1 MSDFTTVSENNLA
14 VSEQDRAAIIAA
26 ALDYAEGAYTGDAAR
41 MERALHGQLAKRV
54 VLTAPDGTSRL
65 SQMSALELVQYAHD
79 GHGRQPADRRQRDV
93 RILDV
98 FREAAAVR
106 LEMNDWIDYL
116 QLARWNGQWAIINVL
131 WVLKES

>member
-1 MSDFTTVSENNLA
+1 MSNPTPVLEDTQTVSDA
-14 VSEQDRAAIIAA
+14 VHAAIIAV
-26 ALDYAEGAYTGDAAR
+26 ALDYAEGAYTGDGAR

-65 SQMSALELVQYAHD
+65 AQMSALELVQYARD
-79 GHGRQPADRRQRDV
+79 GHGRQPEERRQRDV

-98 FREAAAVR
+98 FRDVATVR

-116 QLARWNGQWAIINVL
+116 QLAQWNGRWVIINVL